1 MPVEGRYAR
10 QLVLP
15 EIGSEGQ
22 RRLAASRAVVVGLGA
37 LGALA
42 AGLLARAGVG
52 RLRLIDRDLVER
64 TNLQRQLL
72 YDEADV
78 GAPKAEVAAERL
90 RQANPE
96 IAIEGFA
103 RDVNRATAEALL
115 RDADVIVDGTD
126 NMETR
131 FLLNEA
137 ALAWNRPFVYAGVI
151 GTEGMVFAVVPP
163 EGACLRCL
171 LPQLPLPGS
180 LPTCD
185 TVGVMNSVA
194 AVVAGIEMTATLK
207 VLLGRPPSGELVAFD
222 GWMNDLRHLRVGRR
236 PDCPACVGGLREFLG
251 ARRGSVIAALC
262 GGDVVSVDPLLD
274 EEIDLEGLA
283 GRLASVARVRRAGTI
298 LVAEVDG
305 YTLTVFRDGRA
316 LIRGAGD
323 DTTARS
329 VYARFVG
336 R

>member
-1 MPVEGRYAR
+1 MSVDGRYAR

-15 EIGSEGQ
+15 EIGPEGQ
-22 RRLAASRAVVVGLGA
+22 RRLAAARAVVVGLGA

-64 TNLQRQLL
+64 SNLQRQLL

-78 GAPKAEVAAERL
+78 GAPKAEAAAERL
-90 RQANPE
+90 RRANPE
-96 IAIEGFA
+96 IAIEGVA
-103 RDVNRATAEALL
+103 RDVNGATAEALL
-115 RDADVIVDGTD
+115 RDGNVIVDGTD

-137 ALAWNRPFVYAGVI
+137 ALAWARPFVYAGVI

-163 EGACLRCL
+163 EGACLRCF

-185 TVGVMNSVA
+185 TVGVLNSVA
-194 AVVAGIEMTATLK
+194 AVVAGIETTETLK
-207 VLLGRPPSGELVAFD
+207 VLLGHPPGGELLAFD
-222 GWMNDLRHLRVGRR
+222 GWTNDLRRLRVARR
-236 PDCPACVGGLREFLG
+236 PDCPACGRGLREFLG
-251 ARRGSVIAALC
+251 ARRGSVVSSLC
-262 GGDVVSVDPLLD
+262 GGETISVDPLLD
-274 EEIDLEGLA
+274 EEIDLDALA
-283 GRLASVARVRRAGTI
+283 GRLESVARVRRAGTI
-298 LVAEVDG
+298 VVAEVDG
-305 YTLTVFRDGRA
+305 YTITVFRDGRA
-316 LIRGAGD
+316 LIRGTGD
-323 DTTARS
+323 DAMARS
-329 VYARFVG
+329 VYARYVG